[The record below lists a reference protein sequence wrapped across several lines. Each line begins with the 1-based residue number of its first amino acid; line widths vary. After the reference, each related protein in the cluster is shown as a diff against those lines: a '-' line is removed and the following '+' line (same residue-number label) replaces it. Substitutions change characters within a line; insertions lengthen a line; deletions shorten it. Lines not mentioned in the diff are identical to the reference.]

1 VLCSSTE
8 TATLYFTNA
17 FSRQDFP
24 AILDGL
30 IRYTHN
36 LPVDSVRGRCEHILS
51 MWRKEDVIQK
61 LKDSQADRSL
71 RSYADTLGCSPS
83 YLCDLYSGKREPGE
97 KILKQLGLEKKV
109 TKTVTY
115 VKRRWR

>member
-1 VLCSSTE
+1 VESGADASANRRGAELWCRTKEPYSGTPTICLL
-8 TATLYFTNA
+8 TAFA
-17 FSRQDFP
+17 
-24 AILDGL
+24 DGAN
-30 IRYTHN
+30 IF
-36 LPVDSVRGRCEHILS
+36 LS

>member
-1 VLCSSTE
+1 MLLVRYPRWAYPVL
-8 TATLYFTNA
+8 
-17 FSRQDFP
+17 
-24 AILDGL
+24 
-30 IRYTHN
+30 HN
-36 LPVDSVRGRCEHILS
+36 LAVDSVRGRCEHILS